1 LPKPYGGIQIA
12 FKAGDLMRVEMN
24 TRLTLFVALAALCAV
39 AAPAPVP
46 AMAPKADQQ
55 SARKQ
60 MNDGKVMSL
69 RQIEGIILPR
79 MKGMEYLGPEYDQDA
94 KVYRLKFIDEGRV
107 IFVDVDAR
115 TGQIIR
121 QR

>member
-1 LPKPYGGIQIA
+1 MKNRFA
-12 FKAGDLMRVEMN
+12 
-24 TRLTLFVALAALCAV
+24 LFVAAAVLATSV
-39 AAPAPVP
+39 APAF
-46 AMAPKADQQ
+46 ALAPKADQQ

-60 MNDGKVMSL
+60 MNDGKVLSL

-79 MKGMEYLGPEYDQDA
+79 MKGMEYLGPEYDQDT
-94 KVYRLKFIDEGRV
+94 KIYRLKFVDDGRV

-115 TGQIIR
+115 SGSIIR

>member
-1 LPKPYGGIQIA
+1 MK
-12 FKAGDLMRVEMN
+12 N
-24 TRLTLFVALAALCAV
+24 RLALFVAAAVLVTSAS
-39 AAPAPVP
+39 PAF
-46 AMAPKADQQ
+46 ALNPKAEQQ

-60 MNDGKVMSL
+60 MNDGKVLSL

-79 MKGMEYLGPEYDQDA
+79 MKGMEYLGPEYDQDT
-94 KVYRLKFIDEGRV
+94 KIYRLKFVDDGRV

-115 TGQIIR
+115 SGSIIR

>member
-1 LPKPYGGIQIA
+1 MNKHLA
-12 FKAGDLMRVEMN
+12 F
-24 TRLTLFVALAALCAV
+24 FVAAAVLV
-39 AAPAPVP
+39 TSVSPAF
-46 AMAPKADQQ
+46 AINPKAEQQ

-60 MNDGKVMSL
+60 MNDGKVLSL

-79 MKGMEYLGPEYDQDA
+79 MKGMEYLGPEYDQDS
-94 KVYRLKFIDEGRV
+94 KIYRLKFVDDGRV

-115 TGQIIR
+115 TGSILR

>member
-1 LPKPYGGIQIA
+1 MKIHLA
-12 FKAGDLMRVEMN
+12 F
-24 TRLTLFVALAALCAV
+24 FVAAAVLV
-39 AAPAPVP
+39 SSVSPAF
-46 AMAPKADQQ
+46 AINPKAEQQ

-60 MNDGKVMSL
+60 MNDGKVLSL

-79 MKGMEYLGPEYDQDA
+79 MKGMEYLGPEYDQDS
-94 KVYRLKFIDEGRV
+94 KIYRLKFVDDGRV

-115 TGQIIR
+115 TGSILR

>member
-1 LPKPYGGIQIA
+1 LPEDEDAIQVS
-12 FKAGDLMRVEMN
+12 FKALALSGMYMKNRFALIIV
-24 TRLTLFVALAALCAV
+24 VAVLGTGMSPAIAL
-39 AAPAPVP
+39 
-46 AMAPKADQQ
+46 APKADQQ

-60 MNDGKVMSL
+60 MSDGKVLSL

-79 MKGMEYLGPEYDQDA
+79 MKGMEYLGPEYDQDT
-94 KVYRLKFIDEGRV
+94 KIYRLKFVDDGRV

-115 TGQIIR
+115 TGTILR